1 MRGLVYGVYVLEIL
15 QVIFILMFA
24 WDMFVNGYGNPS
36 VLFVIT
42 WPDAAHSMTG
52 ALIAGMVQ
60 LFFAWRVYS
69 LRKHSLLV
77 RGVSILIVLLGL
89 LQTLSGIVG
98 ASLFLEASAK
108 SSNSELA
115 KLSSLVELWLISSF
129 VCDLVVATAMTA
141 ILINYSN
148 RSLVKST
155 RAMVKNLVIHSV
167 ETGTVTVA
175 AALLDLVLFLVF
187 PDNYLH
193 LCINTI
199 LSKLYSN
206 ALLASLNA
214 RKGLEN
220 GTSVYWDTAG
230 GNTSRTYPN
239 SFQLS
244 RQDRTGGTDTGI
256 HVSTHKA
263 TAIDSSFPVKVC
275 LMLDSE

>member
-175 AALLDLVLFLVF
+175 AALLDLVLFFWCSQITTCTSASTPSCQSYTRMPCWLV
-187 PDNYLH
+187 L
-193 LCINTI
+193 TQG
-199 LSKLYSN
+199 
-206 ALLASLNA
+206 
-214 RKGLEN
+214 KGWKMAPQST
-220 GTSVYWDTAG
+220 GT
-230 GNTSRTYPN
+230 
-239 SFQLS
+239 Q
-244 RQDRTGGTDTGI
+244 QGGTPPAPIRTP
-256 HVSTHKA
+256 
-263 TAIDSSFPVKVC
+263 SSFHVKTEQEERTRAFMC
-275 LMLDSE
+275 LHTRPRQSTRVSL